1 MILHIIYPCTYF
13 KGIKLMTSKYGEV
26 TCKAKL
32 LIIIADLPAKAALLN
47 CNQYNGQYGCATCL
61 HPGQQVKEV

>member
-1 MILHIIYPCTYF
+1 
-13 KGIKLMTSKYGEV
+13 MTSKYGEV